1 VSLSGRHPLLRGVLA
16 GAVAGLITSVF
27 HLLLT
32 ERVLDKAIALE
43 GAGDGPV
50 SRETKKYLGGPAGQ
64 ILFGISMGLLFAV
77 AFDQGQLAQLVRA
90 AAGDSTVHEVFH
102 DARHMLGFPCH

>member
-1 VSLSGRHPLLRGVLA
+1 MSWLAVRLFPQAGLSLLLAVLA
-16 GAVAGLITSVF
+16 
-27 HLLLT
+27 
-32 ERVLDKAIALE
+32 AL
-43 GAGDGPV
+43 A
-50 SRETKKYLGGPAGQ
+50 
-64 ILFGISMGLLFAV
+64 LLFAV